1 MHKEEITMNKRY
13 MAIIAAAVMILGSC
27 GKVSERNNSES
38 PKDSVN
44 AKATVDDVTTDEE
57 DLIVTDEETTSDE
70 TEVFVDTSESEKTEV
85 IIDTADYD
93 FDQYYNYIIGDGAF
107 GFEMYNNGHIRQSWD
122 NRLEGT
128 RIILKGMAIPGTEEK
143 MLELA
148 VTSEQLNALETEGF
162 MSHMKFEDKK
172 SFRVGDTKIDGEGVT
187 LIGYENS
194 FIFNIN
200 YFDENDEY
208 RETSYYEFPIDLIP
222 DLVEAVQYSNGSES
236 NEPDAIDGQKI
247 TGGMQ

>member
-1 MHKEEITMNKRY
+1 MNKRY

-38 PKDSVN
+38 PKESVN
-44 AKATVDDVTTDEE
+44 AKAPAEDMTTDEE
-57 DLIVTDEETTSDE
+57 DIIVTDEESTSEETTSEE
-70 TEVFVDTSESEKTEV
+70 TEVL
-85 IIDTADYD
+85 IDTADYD

-122 NRLEGT
+122 NRLEGA
-128 RIILKGMAIPGTEEK
+128 RIILKGMATPGTEEK

-162 MSHMKFEDKK
+162 MAHMKFEDKK

-208 RETSYYEFPIDLIP
+208 KETSYYEFPIDLIP

-236 NEPDAIDGQKI
+236 NEPNAIDGQKI